1 MNVTEA
7 SPATPEAQ
15 LDGIE
20 IRPARPDDRGPIAEL
35 IYSSGTDIYDYLFK
49 TESLFKTNSLFK
61 TRSFTA
67 LDFIRHEFAS
77 GIGFAGYKNVTVA
90 IKEGIVVGT
99 GCFYDRA
106 RYQKLVKGT
115 GKNILDMYGWLG
127 MVPVLMRARHSS
139 SVMKIPKDGELYL
152 ANFGVDP
159 TLRSHGIGSRMIQHK
174 LAEARQLGYRTFGLD
189 VSIANP
195 RGQALYEKIGMKNTG
210 EKAFSDPE
218 SGVAN
223 VRKMEL
229 SLQASNR

>member
-1 MNVTEA
+1 MNVTVA
-7 SPATPEAQ
+7 SPISEAL

-35 IYSSGTDIYDYLFK
+35 IYSSGMDIYDYLFK
-49 TESLFKTNSLFK
+49 SRT
-61 TRSFTA
+61 FTA
-67 LDFIRHEFAS
+67 LDFIRHEFAA

-90 IKEGIVVGT
+90 IKEGRVVGT

-106 RYQKLVKGT
+106 RYQKLAKGT
-115 GKNILDMYGWLG
+115 GQNILDMYGWLG
-127 MVPVLMRARHSS
+127 MFPVLMRARRSS

-159 TLRSHGIGSRMIQHK
+159 TLRSHGIGSKMIQHK
-174 LAEARQLGYRTFGLD
+174 IAEARQLGYRSFGLD

-210 EKAFSDPE
+210 EKAFSDPK
-218 SGVAN
+218 SGIAN

-229 SLQASNR
+229 SLQE